1 MMCWQQQKLCRTT
14 FLCRQLKEVMERAV
28 NDLHGK
34 KTSVYRMENEDWIHG
49 KRGILLTFTRVL
61 RTENDIFC
69 ALK

>member
-1 MMCWQQQKLCRTT
+1 
-14 FLCRQLKEVMERAV
+14 MERAV
-28 NDLHGK
+28 NNLHGK